1 MTPEQWQTIRP
12 ILESALELD
21 PDSRASYLDGACA
34 DALLRRELESLIA
47 FHEQAGTQVL
57 VPGASPI
64 LSGDD
69 EPHFPLLT
77 GKRIGAYQIVQEIA
91 VGGMGAVHL
100 AVRADGQYKQQV
112 ALKLVRADLGSGIT
126 ATRFRNERQI
136 LASLDHPNIAKIL
149 DGGATAEGLPYFVM
163 EFIDGQPI
171 TAYCDQHKLTV
182 DARLEVFR
190 TVCSA
195 VHYAHK
201 RQVIHRDIKPTNI
214 LITSEGAPKLVDFGI
229 AKILDPNLLSESAAL
244 TTGGQWLMTP
254 EYASPEQFRG
264 EAITAATDVYSL
276 GLVLYELLTGHR
288 AHRFPSRLPHEMAR
302 AVLETDPEKPSTVIR
317 SKERRSGEIPPT
329 EDFVSGL
336 RGDSPDKLR
345 RRLTGDVDNI
355 VLKAIRKEPRE
366 RYASADQ
373 LSEDIRRHLESLPIL
388 ARKGKVAY
396 RSRKYILRH
405 KVGVA
410 AAAVIFVSL
419 ISNIGLTWR
428 GTHKLTEKDTVV
440 LADFMNTT
448 GDPVFDGTL
457 RQGLSVQLE
466 QSPFLN
472 LLSDQRI
479 TQTLSQIG
487 KPEDARLTNELAR
500 EVCQRTGSTATLEE
514 SIEKVGTQYL
524 LTLKA
529 VNCSNGESLASTE
542 AQASDKNHVLNALGM
557 VASDI
562 RSKLGESLRT
572 VQEFDTPVNEATT
585 SSLEAL
591 QAYNLGQRTM
601 VGNDY
606 RAAVAL
612 FQGAIRLDPK
622 FATAYAALGTT
633 YINLGETGLATENTR
648 TAYELRARASERERF
663 YIESHYHHFVTGDL
677 EKARQTYELW
687 AQSYP
692 RDVMPLT
699 SLGNI
704 HASLGQYDKALM
716 SSREAVRLNPRGAM
730 RYANLVRSY
739 IHLDRLKEAQATIEE
754 ARAQNLNTA
763 IMPLYQL
770 AFLQGDPAAMAKAA
784 AWSAGDP
791 GTEDELLYYQANT
804 AAYFGRLK
812 QARDLFRR
820 ARVSAQQRE
829 EKEAA
834 AEYEADAAVQEGLFG
849 NIAKARLGA
858 QRALKFS
865 KGRDVQFAAALAL
878 AFARD
883 AEQAEKLINDLADR
897 FPEDTTVQF
906 NYRPTVLAQIALSRN
921 DPLKAL
927 NTLQAATPYELGDPA
942 YGAALLNLYPV
953 YVRGGA
959 YLVARQGAKAAVE
972 FQKVLDHPGVVL
984 NESIGAL
991 AHLQIGR
998 AYAIA
1003 GGADKAKAAYQE
1015 FLALWKNAD
1024 ADCLIL
1030 KQAKAEYAKLH

>member
-1 MTPEQWQTIRP
+1 MTPEQWQAIRP

-21 PDSRASYLDGACA
+21 PDSRASYLDSACA
-34 DALLRRELESLIA
+34 DSFLRQEVESLLA
-47 FHEQAGTQVL
+47 SHEQAGPQVMA
-57 VPGASPI
+57 PGAAPI
-64 LSGDD
+64 FDD
-69 EPHFPLLT
+69 EPEPQADWLK
-77 GKRIGAYQIVQEIA
+77 GKRIGAYEILEEVA
-91 VGGMGAVHL
+91 VGGMGAVYR
-100 AVRADGQYKQQV
+100 AARADGQYRQQV
-112 ALKLVRADLGSGIT
+112 ALKIVRADLGSGP
-126 ATRFRNERQI
+126 AANRFRNERQI

-149 DGGATAEGLPYFVM
+149 DGGATAEGLPYLVM
-163 EFIDGQPI
+163 EFVDGLPI

-182 DARLEVFR
+182 DGRLEVFR

-195 VHYAHK
+195 AHYAHK
-201 RQVIHRDIKPTNI
+201 RQVIHRDIKPSNI
-214 LITSEGAPKLVDFGI
+214 LITSEGVPKLVDFGI
-229 AKILDPNLLSESAAL
+229 AKILDPSLLSESAAL
-244 TTGGQWLMTP
+244 TTGGEWLMTP

-288 AHRFPSRLPHEMAR
+288 AHRFPSRMPHEMAR
-302 AVLETDPEKPSTVIR
+302 AVLQTDPEKPSTVIR
-317 SKERRSGEIPPT
+317 RKEGSGEIPLT
-329 EDFVSGL
+329 EDLVSGL

-373 LSEDIRRHLESLPIL
+373 LSEDIRRYLEGLPIL
-388 ARKGKVAY
+388 ARKATVAY
-396 RSRKYILRH
+396 RGRKYIRRH

-410 AAAVIFVSL
+410 GAAIIFVSL
-419 ISNIGLTWR
+419 IGNMALTLR

-440 LADFMNTT
+440 LADFTNTT

-479 TQTLSQIG
+479 AQTLSQMA
-487 KPEDARLTNELAR
+487 KPKDTRLTYELAR
-500 EVCQRTGSTATLEE
+500 EVCQHTGSTATLEE
-514 SIEKVGTQYL
+514 SIEQVGKQYL
-524 LTLKA
+524 LSLKA
-529 VNCSNGESLASTE
+529 VNCSKGESLASTE
-542 AQASDKNHVLNALGM
+542 AQASDKNHVLDALGK

-591 QAYNLGQRTM
+591 QAYNLGQRTI

-622 FATAYAALGTT
+622 FAAAYVALGTT
-633 YINLGETGLATENTR
+633 YINLGETGLAKENTR
-648 TAYELRARASERERF
+648 TAYELRERASERERF

-687 AQSYP
+687 AQTYP
-692 RDVMPLT
+692 QDVMPLT
-699 SLGNI
+699 SLGNL
-704 HASLGQYDKALM
+704 HASLGQYDKAVM
-716 SSREAVRLNPRGAM
+716 SNREALRLNPRGAM
-730 RYANLVRSY
+730 RYANLARSY

-754 ARAQNLNTA
+754 ARAQNLDTA
-763 IMPLYQL
+763 ILPLYQL

-784 AWSAGDP
+784 TWSAGDP
-791 GTEDELLYYQANT
+791 GTEDELLYYQANS
-804 AAYFGRLK
+804 AAYSGRLK

-820 ARVSAQQRE
+820 ARASAQQRE

-849 NIAKARLGA
+849 NTAEARFSAKG
-858 QRALKFS
+858 ALKFS
-865 KGRDVQFAAALAL
+865 NGRDVQFAAALAL

-883 AEQAEKLINDLADR
+883 GGQAERLIDDLADR

-906 NYRPTVLAQIALSRN
+906 NYRPTVLAQIALNRN
-921 DPLKAL
+921 DPSKAL

-953 YVRGGA
+953 YVRGAA
-959 YLVARQGAKAAVE
+959 YLVAHQGAKAAVE

-984 NESIGAL
+984 NEVIGAL
-991 AHLQIGR
+991 AHLQIAR
-998 AYAIA
+998 AYAMA
-1003 GGADKAKAAYQE
+1003 EDTAKAKTAYQG
-1015 FLALWKNAD
+1015 FFALWKD
-1024 ADCLIL
+1024 ADPDIPIL
-1030 KQAKAEYAKLH
+1030 KQAKAEYAKLR